1 LETKEQT
8 KFGMILPIVLISYF
22 LILLNNSLVFTSTVQ
37 ISQELHMNS
46 LMVSWVSNAYAL
58 TFGGFLAFSARLGD
72 ILDRRTVLLSGLVLF
87 GIASLL
93 VALSP
98 DQTFLIAMR
107 AVQGIGGALLAPAT
121 LALLMDNYTGKMLT
135 RAIAYYG
142 ATAGIGAS
150 LGLIIGGLITSYS
163 SWRNGFYLD
172 VIVTLILLWL
182 SLRHV
187 HSTKQDR
194 TSASID
200 WWGTLTSIIGFS
212 SLVYSINGTAFRKSA
227 IVITIIALT
236 SFVLIE
242 NKAKDPIM
250 PLVIFKDN
258 QRASALIARFFM
270 LGASMSYFFLMPQAL
285 QKVFGIT
292 PLMAAIY
299 FLPLTVVQFIVSLFV
314 ARLTFK
320 TSNTAV
326 MIGGALVDTFGL
338 ALGAYLGI
346 GQGYLI
352 GVALPMIFIGIGQG
366 LIMSPLTVAGVANI
380 QDEIAGAAS
389 GAVNTVH
396 QIGGAV
402 GLAIVSAASAS
413 ITDPSAMIDHAQLWM
428 TVLAVIMLMACLNV
442 LRGPHE

>member
-1 LETKEQT
+1 METKEQT

-187 HSTKQDR
+187 HSTKQDH
-194 TSASID
+194 TNASID

-227 IVITIIALT
+227 IVITIIALI

-242 NKAKDPIM
+242 NKVKDPIM

-346 GQGYLI
+346 VQGYLI
-352 GVALPMIFIGIGQG
+352 GVALPMIFIGIGQR
-366 LIMSPLTVAGVANI
+366 
-380 QDEIAGAAS
+380 
-389 GAVNTVH
+389 
-396 QIGGAV
+396 
-402 GLAIVSAASAS
+402 
-413 ITDPSAMIDHAQLWM
+413 IDHESLDSSWSS
-428 TVLAVIMLMACLNV
+428 
-442 LRGPHE
+442 

>member
-1 LETKEQT
+1 MKTKEQT

-22 LILLNNSLVFTSTVQ
+22 LILLNNSLIFTSTVQ
-37 ISQELHMNS
+37 ISQELHMDS

-72 ILDRRTVLLSGLVLF
+72 IIDRRTVLLSGLIIF

-93 VALSP
+93 VALAP

-107 AVQGIGGALLAPAT
+107 ALQGIGGALLAPAT

-135 RAIAYYG
+135 KAIAYYG

-172 VIVTLILLWL
+172 VIVTLILLGL
-182 SLRHV
+182 SLHYV
-187 HSTKQDR
+187 HSTKQKR
-194 TSASID
+194 VSSRID
-200 WWGTLTSIIGFS
+200 WWGTLASIIGFS

-227 IVITIIALT
+227 IVVTIIALI
-236 SFVLIE
+236 SFIMIE
-242 NKAKDPIM
+242 NKVNDPIM

-285 QKVFGIT
+285 QKVFGIS
-292 PLMAAIY
+292 PLMAAVY
-299 FLPLTVVQFIVSLFV
+299 FLPLTIVQFIVSLFV

-320 TSNTAV
+320 TSNTTV
-326 MIGGALVDTFGL
+326 LIGGALIDTFGL
-338 ALGAYLGI
+338 ALGAYLGV

-366 LIMSPLTVAGVANI
+366 LVMSPLTVAGVANI
-380 QDEIAGAAS
+380 SDEIAGAAS

-402 GLAIVSAASAS
+402 GLAIVTAASSS
-413 ITDPSAMIDHAQLWM
+413 IKDPLAMIDHAQLLM
-428 TVLAVIMLMACLNV
+428 TALAFIMVLACLNV
-442 LRGPHE
+442 LRGPHA

>member
-1 LETKEQT
+1 MKTKN
-8 KFGMILPIVLISYF
+8 KFGIILPIVLCSYF

-37 ISQELHMNS
+37 ISQELHMDS
-46 LMVSWVSNAYAL
+46 LMVAWVSNAYAL

-72 ILDRRTVLLSGLVLF
+72 ILNRKTVLLSGLLIF
-87 GIASLL
+87 GVASLL

-98 DQTFLIAMR
+98 NQAFLIAMR
-107 AVQGIGGALLAPAT
+107 ALQGIGGALLAPAT
-121 LALLMDNYTGKMLT
+121 LALLMDTYTDKMLT

-172 VIVTLILLWL
+172 VLVTVILFLM
-182 SLRHV
+182 SARYV
-187 HSTKQDR
+187 HSTNQQKSQA
-194 TSASID
+194 TID

-212 SLVYSINGTAFRKSA
+212 SLVYSINGTAFRK
-227 IVITIIALT
+227 TALLLT
-236 SFVLIE
+236 LISLISFVLIE
-242 NKAKDPIM
+242 NKVKNPIM
-250 PLVIFKDN
+250 PLVIVRDN

-285 QKVFGIT
+285 QKVFGLT
-292 PLMAAIY
+292 PLMAAVF
-299 FLPLTVVQFIVSLFV
+299 FLPLTVVQFIVSLYV

-320 TSNTAV
+320 TSNTTV
-326 MIGGALVDTFGL
+326 LILGALIDTFGL
-338 ALGAYLGI
+338 GLGALLGI
-346 GQGYLI
+346 ENGYLI

-380 QDEIAGAAS
+380 PDEIAGAAS

-402 GLAIVSAASAS
+402 GLAIVSVASAS
-413 ITDPSAMIDHAQLWM
+413 IKAPSAMIDHAQLWM
-428 TVLAVIMLMACLNV
+428 FFLAVIMTLACLNV

>member
-1 LETKEQT
+1 
-8 KFGMILPIVLISYF
+8 M
-22 LILLNNSLVFTSTVQ
+22 
-37 ISQELHMNS
+37 
-46 LMVSWVSNAYAL
+46 
-58 TFGGFLAFSARLGD
+58 
-72 ILDRRTVLLSGLVLF
+72 
-87 GIASLL
+87 
-93 VALSP
+93 
-98 DQTFLIAMR
+98 
-107 AVQGIGGALLAPAT
+107 
-121 LALLMDNYTGKMLT
+121 
-135 RAIAYYG
+135 
-142 ATAGIGAS
+142 
-150 LGLIIGGLITSYS
+150 
-163 SWRNGFYLD
+163 
-172 VIVTLILLWL
+172 IVTLILLWL

-366 LIMSPLTVAGVANI
+366 LIMSLSLI
-380 QDEIAGAAS
+380 HI
-389 GAVNTVH
+389 
-396 QIGGAV
+396 
-402 GLAIVSAASAS
+402 
-413 ITDPSAMIDHAQLWM
+413 
-428 TVLAVIMLMACLNV
+428 
-442 LRGPHE
+442 